1 MRSIFALTCVAAALV
16 SFACG
21 SSNPSGPSSGTG
33 TLNVRLTD
41 SPFTDAK
48 AVLVTFSEVSVHRE
62 DAEWTKV
69 PFADPAAMT
78 RTCDLKKLQG
88 PIDILGIGPVPA
100 GHYTQIRLVVVS
112 TTIYFDNP
120 SDPAVPPCATTIAEP
135 AGAKASVTIPSGE
148 IKLNRSFDL
157 AADGTL
163 SIDLDFDGDK
173 SIHLT
178 GSSTYTMSPVV
189 AIKSVQ

>member
-1 MRSIFALTCVAAALV
+1 MRSILALTCAAAALV

-21 SSNPSGPSSGTG
+21 SNPSGPSSGTG

-48 AVLVTFSEVSVHRE
+48 AVLVTFSDVSVHRE

-69 PFADPAAMT
+69 PFADPAAAT

-88 PIDILGIGPVPA
+88 PTDILGIGPVNA
-100 GHYTQIRLVVVS
+100 GHYTQIRLMVVS
-112 TTIYFDNP
+112 TAIYFDNP
-120 SDPAVPPCATTIAEP
+120 SDPAVPPCATTVPEP
-135 AGAKASVTIPSGE
+135 AGSKAMATIPSGE

-157 AADGTL
+157 AADGTMT
-163 SIDLDFDGDK
+163 IDLDFDGDR
-173 SIHLT
+173 SIHQT

>member
-1 MRSIFALTCVAAALV
+1 MRSIFALMCVAAALV

-21 SSNPSGPSSGTG
+21 NNPSGPSSGTG
-33 TLNVRLTD
+33 TLSVRLTD

-48 AVLVTFSEVSVHRE
+48 AVLVTFSDVSVHRE

-69 PFADPAAMT
+69 PFAAGATT

-88 PIDILGIGPVPA
+88 PIDILGTGPVPA
-100 GHYTQIRLVVVS
+100 GHYTQIRLMVTS
-112 TTIYFDNP
+112 TTIYLDNP
-120 SDPAVPPCATTIAEP
+120 SDPAAPACAATLAEP
-135 AGAKASVTIPSGE
+135 AGTKASVTIPSGE
-148 IKLNRSFDL
+148 VKLNRAFDL

-163 SIDLDFDGDK
+163 SIDLDFDGDR

-178 GSSTYTMSPVV
+178 GSNTYTMSPVV